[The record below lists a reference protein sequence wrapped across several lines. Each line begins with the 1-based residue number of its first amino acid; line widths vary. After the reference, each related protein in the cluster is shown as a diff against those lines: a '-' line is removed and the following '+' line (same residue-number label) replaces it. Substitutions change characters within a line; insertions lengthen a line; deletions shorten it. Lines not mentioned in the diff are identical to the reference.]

1 MKHSRIISLLV
12 LLLCTGG
19 CNKGVNG
26 HLQDTVTTHGIIPL
40 PLQADFSKGY
50 FRADSTIAISGD
62 ENFSRAISVIA
73 YAFQGALKGTL
84 QMSTDTAG
92 KPGVRLETDPSLT
105 IEGYTISVSGNKIR
119 IRAKTAAGAF
129 YAAQTL
135 RQMIWS
141 STAGVSASSFILRNI
156 EVKDAPKYAWRGFHI
171 DLSRH
176 LFTKEYIE
184 SVIDQ
189 LAYYK
194 INKLHLHLSDD
205 QGWRI
210 EISQYPLLTSVGGWR
225 TFNSYDSTCLARS
238 SADSRYEID
247 SRFISTTDGKT
258 VYGGSFT
265 KQDIAEIVN
274 YAAAS
279 FIEVVPEI
287 DMPGHMTAAI
297 MAYPYLSCTG
307 SQGWGSEFSYPVCP
321 CSASVMDFC
330 HGVYDEIATMF
341 PSEYVHLGSD
351 EVNLDTWK
359 NSDACQS
366 FMTANNMKT
375 AKDIQSWFVA
385 DMQHYLEAK
394 GKKVVVWDDVIDGTA
409 GSDLVMMYWRDWVTD
424 SPARCAANGNSIIL
438 APWSPFY
445 ISSEHTDKS
454 LQDLYDYDPE
464 KVLPV
469 GVTGKVIGLQTCLWT
484 EEIPSESMF
493 EYLVYPRMQALS
505 EVAWGAGRDW
515 VTFRI
520 RLESHL
526 KFMQSKNI
534 RFRKPGWAQ

>member
-1 MKHSRIISLLV
+1 MNLGRLIAAFF
-12 LLLCTGG
+12 LLLCTFS
-19 CNKGVNG
+19 CNKGVNSHG
-26 HLQDTVTTHGIIPL
+26 QDSPGTHGIIPL
-40 PLQADFSKGY
+40 PLQADFSKGW
-50 FRADSTIAISGD
+50 FRADSTITISAD
-62 ENFSRAISVIA
+62 DKFTRAVSVIA
-73 YAFQGALKGTL
+73 DALQGALTGEM
-84 QMSTDTAG
+84 QISSDTTG
-92 KPGVRLETDPSLT
+92 KPGVILETDSSLKD
-105 IEGYTISVSGNKIR
+105 EGYSISVSANKIR
-119 IRAKTAAGAF
+119 IKAKTPAGAF

-135 RQMIWS
+135 RQLIWT
-141 STAGVSASSFILRNI
+141 STAGEKTSSFNLRNI
-156 EVKDAPKYAWRGFHI
+156 EVKDSPKYSWRGFHI

-184 SVIDQ
+184 KVIDQ

-194 INKLHLHLSDD
+194 INKLHLHLTDD

-210 EISQYPLLTSVGGWR
+210 EISQFPLLTTVGAWR
-225 TFNSYDSTCLARS
+225 TYNSYDSACLARS
-238 SADSRYEID
+238 SSDSKYEID
-247 SRFISTTDGKT
+247 SRFISTMDGKT

-265 KQDIAEIVN
+265 KQDIADIVN
-274 YAAAS
+274 YAAAN

-307 SQGWGSEFSYPVCP
+307 TQGWGTEFSYPVCP

-330 HGVYDEIATMF
+330 HRVYDEIASMF
-341 PSEYVHLGSD
+341 PSEYIHLGSD

-359 NSDACQS
+359 ASDACQS
-366 FMTANNMKT
+366 FMTANNLKN

-394 GKKVVVWDDVIDGTA
+394 GKTVVVWDDVIDGTA

-424 SPARCAANGNSIIL
+424 SPARCAANGNRIIL
-438 APWSPFY
+438 APWTPFY

-464 KVLPV
+464 KVLPA
-469 GVTGKVIGLQTCLWT
+469 GITDKVLGLQCCLWT

-505 EVAWGAGRDW
+505 EISWGAGRDW

-534 RFRKPGWAQ
+534 HYRKPGWAE